1 MIQIR
6 HSLFYMIVLSFL
18 IQYYMMSYVMTN
30 SSVNITNSI
39 GKLYLALIMA
49 FSMGL
54 LDCFIMGDQIYLNYV
69 MLFGLLFITI
79 IMYRQQKGVDD
90 KNYLEE
96 MIEHHSMALLTSK
109 AIVDKTKD
117 HRVKNL
123 AQNIMKSQQSEINY
137 MRQLLQK

>member
-6 HSLFYMIVLSFL
+6 HSLFYMIALSFL
-18 IQYYMMSYVMTN
+18 IQYYLMSYVMTN
-30 SSVNITNSI
+30 SSTNITNSI

-54 LDCFIMGDQIYLNYV
+54 LDCFIMGDQIYLNYIV
-69 MLFGLLFITI
+69 LFSLLFITI
-79 IMYRQQKGVDD
+79 IMYRQQKGIDD
-90 KNYLEE
+90 KNYLNE

-109 AIVDKTKD
+109 AIVNKTKD
-117 HRVKNL
+117 NRIKNL
-123 AQNIMKSQQSEINY
+123 AQNIIKSQQSEINY

>member
-6 HSLFYMIVLSFL
+6 HSLFYMIVLSFI
-18 IQYYMMSYVMTN
+18 IQYYLMSYVMTN
-30 SSVNITNSI
+30 SSINITNSL

-69 MLFGLLFITI
+69 VLFGLLFITI

>member
-6 HSLFYMIVLSFL
+6 HSLFYMIVLSFIL
-18 IQYYMMSYVMTN
+18 QYYMMSYIMTN
-30 SSVNITNSI
+30 SSANITNSI

-54 LDCFIMGDQIYLNYV
+54 LDCFIMGDQIYLNYII
-69 MLFGLLFITI
+69 LFGLLFVII
-79 IMYRQQKGVDD
+79 IMYRQQKCVDD
-90 KNYLEE
+90 KNYLNE

>member
-6 HSLFYMIVLSFL
+6 SSLFYMIALSFI
-18 IQYYMMSYVMTN
+18 IQYYLMSSIMTN
-30 SSVNITNSI
+30 STKNITNSI
-39 GKLYLALIMA
+39 GKLYLALIMG

-54 LDCFIMGDQIYLNYV
+54 LDCIIMGDQNYLNYIV
-69 MLFGLLFITI
+69 LFVLLFVTI
-79 IMYRQQKGVDD
+79 IMYRQQKGIDD
-90 KNYLEE
+90 KNYLNE

-117 HRVKNL
+117 NRVKNL
-123 AQNIMKSQQSEINY
+123 AQNIIKSQQSEINY

>member
-6 HSLFYMIVLSFL
+6 HSLFYMIALSFI
-18 IQYYMMSYVMTN
+18 IQYYLMSYIMTN
-30 SSVNITNSI
+30 SSANITNSI

-54 LDCFIMGDQIYLNYV
+54 LDCFIMGEQIYLNYV
-69 MLFGLLFITI
+69 VLFGLLFITI

-90 KNYLEE
+90 KNYLNE

-117 HRVKNL
+117 NRVKNL

-137 MRQLLQK
+137 MRQILQK

>member
-1 MIQIR
+1 
-6 HSLFYMIVLSFL
+6 
-18 IQYYMMSYVMTN
+18 MTN
-30 SSVNITNSI
+30 SSANITNSI

-54 LDCFIMGDQIYLNYV
+54 LDCFIMGEQIYLNYV
-69 MLFGLLFITI
+69 VLFGLLFITI

-90 KNYLEE
+90 KNYLNE

-117 HRVKNL
+117 NRVKNL

-137 MRQLLQK
+137 MRQILQK

>member
-6 HSLFYMIVLSFL
+6 SSLFYMITLSFI
-18 IQYYMMSYVMTN
+18 IQYYLMSSIMTN
-30 SSVNITNSI
+30 STKNITNSI

-54 LDCFIMGDQIYLNYV
+54 LDCFIMGDQIYLNYIV
-69 MLFGLLFITI
+69 LFSLLFITI
-79 IMYRQQKGVDD
+79 IMYRQQKGIDD
-90 KNYLEE
+90 KNYLNE

-117 HRVKNL
+117 NRVKNL
-123 AQNIMKSQQSEINY
+123 AQNIIKSQQSEINY
-137 MRQLLQK
+137 IRQLLEK